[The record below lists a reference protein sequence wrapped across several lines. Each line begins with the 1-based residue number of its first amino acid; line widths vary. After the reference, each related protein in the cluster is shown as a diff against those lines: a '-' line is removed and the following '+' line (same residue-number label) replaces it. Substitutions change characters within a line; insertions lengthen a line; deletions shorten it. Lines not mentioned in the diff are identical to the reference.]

1 MMQNNITKKSKSIRF
16 FYKGIFVFCLLVGFI
31 SISPRI
37 QAQNEKLLKQGDS
50 LFASGRYVEALSL
63 YEHLLNKRK
72 EFSPQMLLRMAFVEE
87 SKNNYPQALYY
98 LNLHYRISPDKQ
110 VLHKLEELAQT
121 HQLEGYQYTDK
132 TYFLSLYDSY
142 RWYIISIFG
151 IIILL
156 MAIWL
161 ISRVRQ
167 QRPIVPPL
175 VVGFSVVVVLLLLHN
190 LATQRT
196 LGIIQNDYTTFVE
209 TPSAASPVLKV
220 VKKGNRYQILD
231 KKDSW
236 YKVTIDNQI
245 GYVRLHNTLV
255 VQ

>member
-1 MMQNNITKKSKSIRF
+1 MQTNFTKKSKTIHF
-16 FYKGIFVFCLLVGFI
+16 FRKGFLIFCLFTGFFGISFI
-31 SISPRI
+31 S

-50 LFASGRYVEALSL
+50 LFSSGRYVEALSI

-98 LNLHYRISPDKQ
+98 LNLHYRINPNKQ

-142 RWYIISIFG
+142 RWYIISFFGGVIF
-151 IIILL
+151 L
-156 MAIWL
+156 MMLWV
-161 ISRVRQ
+161 ISRRRQ
-167 QRPIVPPL
+167 ERPIIPPL
-175 VVGFSVVVVLLLLHN
+175 AIGLSVVVILLLLHN
-190 LATQRT
+190 FATQRT
-196 LGIIQNDYTTFVE
+196 LGIIQNDYTSFVE
-209 TPSAASPVLKV
+209 SPSAASPILKV
-220 VKKGNRYQILD
+220 IKKGNRYQILD

-236 YKVTIDNQI
+236 YKVTIDNQT
-245 GYVRLHNTLV
+245 GYVRLHNTLI

>member
-1 MMQNNITKKSKSIRF
+1 MIQTNITKKSKSIQF
-16 FYKGIFVFCLLVGFI
+16 FCKGIFIFCLLVGFI
-31 SISPRI
+31 GISFRT
-37 QAQNEKLLKQGDS
+37 QAQNDKLLKQGDS
-50 LFASGRYVEALSL
+50 LFGSGRYVEALSI
-63 YEHLLNKRK
+63 YDHLLNKRK
-72 EFSPQMLLRMAFVEE
+72 EFSPQMLLRMAYVEE

-110 VLHKLEELAQT
+110 VLRKLEELAQT

-142 RWYIISIFG
+142 HWYIILFFG
-151 IIILL
+151 IIIFSA
-156 MAIWL
+156 AIWL

-167 QRPIVPPL
+167 ERTIVPPL
-175 VVGFSVVVVLLLLHN
+175 AVGFSFLVILLLLHN
-190 LATQRT
+190 FATQRT

-209 TPSAASPVLKV
+209 SPSAASPVLQV

-236 YKVTIDNQI
+236 YKVTIDNQT

>member
-1 MMQNNITKKSKSIRF
+1 MMQNNSTKKSKTIRF
-16 FYKGIFVFCLLVGFI
+16 FFKGLLVFCLFTGFI
-31 SISPRI
+31 SISFI
-37 QAQNEKLLKQGDS
+37 SSAQNDKLLKQGDS
-50 LFASGRYVEALSL
+50 LFSSGRYVEALSI

-98 LNLHYRISPDKQ
+98 LNLHYRVSPDKQ
-110 VLHKLEELAQT
+110 VLRKLEELAQT

-142 RWYIISIFG
+142 HWYIISFFG
-151 IIILL
+151 IIIFA
-156 MAIWL
+156 MAFWIV
-161 ISRVRQ
+161 SRVRQ
-167 QRPIVPPL
+167 ERTIAPPL
-175 VVGFSVVVVLLLLHN
+175 AVGLSFVVVLLLLHN
-190 LATQRT
+190 FATQRT

-209 TPSAASPVLKV
+209 NPSAASPVLKV

-236 YKVTIDNQI
+236 YKVTIDNQT

>member
-1 MMQNNITKKSKSIRF
+1 MQKNSTKKSKSICLF
-16 FYKGIFVFCLLVGFI
+16 SKVVFIFCLLVGFI
-31 SISPRI
+31 GISFRS
-37 QAQNEKLLKQGDS
+37 QAQNDKLLKQGDS
-50 LFASGRYVEALSL
+50 LFSAGRYVEALSF

-72 EFSPQMLLRMAFVEE
+72 EFSSQMLLRMAFVEE
-87 SKNNYPQALYY
+87 SKNNYPQTLYY
-98 LNLHYRISPDKQ
+98 LNLHYRVSPDRQ
-110 VLHKLEELAQT
+110 VLRKLEELAQT

-142 RWYIISIFG
+142 RWYIISFFG

-156 MAIWL
+156 VAIWL

-167 QRPIVPPL
+167 KRPIASPL
-175 VVGFSVVVVLLLLHN
+175 VVGFSVVVILLLLHN
-190 LATQRT
+190 FATQRT

-209 TPSAASPVLKV
+209 SPSAASPVLQI

-236 YKVTIDNQI
+236 YKVTIDNQT

>member
-1 MMQNNITKKSKSIRF
+1 
-16 FYKGIFVFCLLVGFI
+16 V
-31 SISPRI
+31 
-37 QAQNEKLLKQGDS
+37 
-50 LFASGRYVEALSL
+50 
-63 YEHLLNKRK
+63 
-72 EFSPQMLLRMAFVEE
+72 LR
-87 SKNNYPQALYY
+87 
-98 LNLHYRISPDKQ
+98 
-110 VLHKLEELAQT
+110 KLEELAQT

-142 RWYIISIFG
+142 RWYIISFFG

-156 MAIWL
+156 VAIWL

-167 QRPIVPPL
+167 KRPIASPL
-175 VVGFSVVVVLLLLHN
+175 VVGFSVVVILLLLHN
-190 LATQRT
+190 FATQRT

-209 TPSAASPVLKV
+209 SPSAASPVLQI

-236 YKVTIDNQI
+236 YKVTIDNQT

>member
-1 MMQNNITKKSKSIRF
+1 MMQNNITKKSKTIRF
-16 FYKGIFVFCLLVGFI
+16 FFKSFFIFCLLVGFI
-31 SISPRI
+31 GISFRI

-50 LFASGRYVEALSL
+50 LFSAGRYVEALSI

-110 VLHKLEELAQT
+110 VLRKLEELAQT

-142 RWYIISIFG
+142 RWYIISFFG
-151 IIILL
+151 IIILI

-175 VVGFSVVVVLLLLHN
+175 VIGFSVVVILLLLHN
-190 LATQRT
+190 FATQRT

-220 VKKGNRYQILD
+220 IKKGNRYQILD

-236 YKVTIDNQI
+236 YKVTIDNQT

>member
-1 MMQNNITKKSKSIRF
+1 MQNNITKKSKSIRT
-16 FYKGIFVFCLLVGFI
+16 FYKSVFKFCLLAGFI
-31 SISPRI
+31 SISFI
-37 QAQNEKLLKQGDS
+37 SQAQNDKLLKQGDS
-50 LFASGRYVEALSL
+50 LFSSGRYVEALSL

-98 LNLHYRISPDKQ
+98 LNLHYRVSPDKQ
-110 VLHKLEELAQT
+110 VLRKLEELAQT

-142 RWYIISIFG
+142 HWYIISFFG
-151 IIILL
+151 IIIFL
-156 MAIWL
+156 MALWL
-161 ISRVRQ
+161 ISRVRRE
-167 QRPIVPPL
+167 RPIIPPL
-175 VVGFSVVVVLLLLHN
+175 AIGFSIVFILLLLHN
-190 LATQRT
+190 FATQRT
-196 LGIIQNDYTTFVE
+196 LAIIQNDYTTFVE
-209 TPSAASPVLKV
+209 SPSAASPVLKV
-220 VKKGNRYQILD
+220 IKKGNRYQILD

-236 YKVTIDNQI
+236 YKVTIDEQT

>member
-1 MMQNNITKKSKSIRF
+1 MMQNNSTKKNKSISF
-16 FYKGIFVFCLLVGFI
+16 SFVSFLRFCLLIGFI
-31 SISPRI
+31 SIYSVS
-37 QAQNEKLLKQGDS
+37 QAQNDKLLKQGDS
-50 LFASGRYVEALSL
+50 LFSAGRYIEALSI
-63 YEHLLNKRK
+63 YNHLLSKEK

-98 LNLHYRISPDKQ
+98 LNLHYRVSPDKQ
-110 VLHKLEELAQT
+110 VLRKLEELAQT

-142 RWYIISIFG
+142 RWYIISFFG
-151 IIILL
+151 ILILV
-156 MAIWL
+156 MALWL
-161 ISRVRQ
+161 ISRIRQ
-167 QRPIVPPL
+167 ERTIIPPL
-175 VVGFSVVVVLLLLHN
+175 AIGFSVVVILLLLHN
-190 LATQRT
+190 FATQRI

-231 KKDSW
+231 KEDLW
-236 YKVTIDNQI
+236 YKITIDNQT
-245 GYVRLHNTLV
+245 GYVRLHNTLI

>member
-1 MMQNNITKKSKSIRF
+1 MQNIITKKIKTIRF
-16 FYKGIFVFCLLVGFI
+16 LFKGFLIFCFFTGFI
-31 SISPRI
+31 SISFI
-37 QAQNEKLLKQGDS
+37 SQAQNDKLLKQGDS
-50 LFASGRYVEALSL
+50 LFSSGRYVEALSI
-63 YEHLLNKRK
+63 YDHLLNKRK

-110 VLHKLEELAQT
+110 VLRKLEELAQT

-142 RWYIISIFG
+142 RWYIISSFG
-151 IIILL
+151 IIIFI
-156 MAIWL
+156 MVIWI

-167 QRPIVPPL
+167 ERPIVPPL
-175 VVGFSVVVVLLLLHN
+175 VIGFSVVVILLLLHN
-190 LATQRT
+190 FATQRT

-209 TPSAASPVLKV
+209 SPSAASPVLSII
-220 VKKGNRYQILD
+220 KKGNRYQILD
-231 KKDSW
+231 KKDFW
-236 YKVTIDNQI
+236 YKITIDNQT

>member
-1 MMQNNITKKSKSIRF
+1 MQNNSTKKSKNSCLF
-16 FYKGIFVFCLLVGFI
+16 FKGIFIFCLLAGFI
-31 SISPRI
+31 SISFRS
-37 QAQNEKLLKQGDS
+37 QAQNDKLLKQGDS
-50 LFASGRYVEALSL
+50 LFSAGRYVEALSL

-98 LNLHYRISPDKQ
+98 LNLHYRVSPDKQ
-110 VLHKLEELAQT
+110 VLRKLEELAQT

-142 RWYIISIFG
+142 RWYIILFFGVIIF
-151 IIILL
+151 I
-156 MAIWL
+156 MSIWL
-161 ISRVRQ
+161 INRVRQ
-167 QRPIVPPL
+167 KRPILPPL
-175 VVGFSVVVVLLLLHN
+175 VVGFSFVVILLLLHN

-209 TPSAASPVLKV
+209 SPSAASPVLKII
-220 VKKGNRYQILD
+220 KKGNRYQILD

-236 YKVTIDNQI
+236 YKVTIDNQT

-255 VQ
+255 IQ

>member
-1 MMQNNITKKSKSIRF
+1 MMQNNITKKIKTIRF
-16 FYKGIFVFCLLVGFI
+16 FSKKIFVFCLLVGFI
-31 SISPRI
+31 SISFRS
-37 QAQNEKLLKQGDS
+37 QAQSDKLLKQGDS
-50 LFASGRYVEALSL
+50 LFSSGRYVEALSV
-63 YEHLLNKRK
+63 YEHLLNKQK

-98 LNLHYRISPDKQ
+98 LNLHYRVSPDKQ
-110 VLHKLEELAQT
+110 VLRKLEELAQT

-142 RWYIISIFG
+142 RWHIIFSFGVVIF
-151 IIILL
+151 I

-167 QRPIVPPL
+167 ERAIAPPL
-175 VVGFSVVVVLLLLHN
+175 IVGFSVVVILLLLHN
-190 LATQRT
+190 FATQRT

-209 TPSAASPVLKV
+209 SPSAASPVLKV
-220 VKKGNRYQILD
+220 IKKGNRYQILD

-236 YKVTIDNQI
+236 YKVTIDNQT

>member
-1 MMQNNITKKSKSIRF
+1 MQNNITKKIKTIRLFFKSF
-16 FYKGIFVFCLLVGFI
+16 FVFCLLIGFSSISFI
-31 SISPRI
+31 S
-37 QAQNEKLLKQGDS
+37 QAQNEKLLLQGDS
-50 LFASGRYVEALSL
+50 LFSAGRYVEALSI
-63 YEHLLNKRK
+63 YEHLLNRSK

-87 SKNNYPQALYY
+87 SKNNYPQTLYY

-110 VLHKLEELAQT
+110 VLRKLEELAQT

-142 RWYIISIFG
+142 HWYIISFLG
-151 IIILL
+151 IIILI
-156 MAIWL
+156 MAFWL

-167 QRPIVPPL
+167 ARPIAPPL
-175 VVGFSVVVVLLLLHN
+175 AIGFSVVLVLLLLHN
-190 LATQRT
+190 FATQRT

-209 TPSAASPVLKV
+209 TPSAASPILKV
-220 VKKGNRYQILD
+220 IKKGNRYQILD
-231 KKDSW
+231 KEDSW
-236 YKVTIDNQI
+236 YKVTIDNQT

>member
-1 MMQNNITKKSKSIRF
+1 M
-16 FYKGIFVFCLLVGFI
+16 GFI
-31 SISPRI
+31 SISFRS

-50 LFASGRYVEALSL
+50 LFSSGRYVEALSL

-98 LNLHYRISPDKQ
+98 LNLYYRISPDKQ
-110 VLHKLEELAQT
+110 VLQKLEELAKT

-142 RWYIISIFG
+142 HWYIISFFGLIIFM
-151 IIILL
+151 
-156 MAIWL
+156 MAFWL

-167 QRPIVPPL
+167 QRTIVPPL
-175 VVGFSVVVVLLLLHN
+175 AVGLSSVVILLLLHN
-190 LATQRT
+190 FATQRT

-209 TPSAASPVLKV
+209 NPSAAAPVLKV

-236 YKVTIDNQI
+236 YKVTIDNQT

>member
-1 MMQNNITKKSKSIRF
+1 MMQNNNTKKSKSIQF

-31 SISPRI
+31 SISFRS
-37 QAQNEKLLKQGDS
+37 QAQNEKFLKQGDS
-50 LFASGRYVEALSL
+50 LFNSGAYVEALLL
-63 YEHLLNKRK
+63 YEHLLNKGK

-87 SKNNYPQALYY
+87 SKNNYPKALYY
-98 LNLHYRISPDKQ
+98 LNLHYRVSPDKQ
-110 VLHKLEELAQT
+110 VLRKLEELAQT

-142 RWYIISIFG
+142 RWYIISFFGAIIF
-151 IIILL
+151 I

-167 QRPIVPPL
+167 ERTIVPPL
-175 VVGFSVVVVLLLLHN
+175 AVGFSVVVILLLLHN
-190 LATQRT
+190 FATQRT

-209 TPSAASPVLKV
+209 NPSAASPVLKV

-231 KKDSW
+231 KEDSW
-236 YKVTIDNQI
+236 YKVTIDNQT